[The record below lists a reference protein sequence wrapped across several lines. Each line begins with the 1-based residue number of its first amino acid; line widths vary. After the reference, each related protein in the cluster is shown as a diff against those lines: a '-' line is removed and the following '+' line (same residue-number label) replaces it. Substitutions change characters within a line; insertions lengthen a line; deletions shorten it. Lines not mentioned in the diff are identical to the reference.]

1 MMAMVTV
8 MAAAMVMVIRVSGSD
23 RQARQGQHQHS
34 N

>member
-8 MAAAMVMVIRVSGSD
+8 MATMVMVIRVSGSD